1 MREELTEVYAPAGK
15 LGVLLEDSPAPA
27 SSPGNINANNN
38 NNEEAAV
45 SSIAA
50 AVTGVGPPLVYDIR
64 ETSVLK
70 NELQKG
76 DRIIALDDEDV
87 REMTANQVS
96 NMISRKKEQMTRK
109 LTILRTMVTSVTAD
123 PVVLSEPSSAPPVVT
138 TATATTEVENV

>member
-1 MREELTEVYAPAGK
+1 MREELIEVYAPAGK

-38 NNEEAAV
+38 NNNEEAAAV
-45 SSIAA
+45 SAIAA

-96 NMISRKKEQMTRK
+96 NMISWKKEQMTRK
-109 LTILRTMVTSVTAD
+109 LTILRTMVAAD

-138 TATATTEVENV
+138 SATTTTEVENV

>member
-1 MREELTEVYAPAGK
+1 MREELIEVYAPAGK

-38 NNEEAAV
+38 EQAGAV

-109 LTILRTMVTSVTAD
+109 LTILRTMVAAD

-138 TATATTEVENV
+138 SATTTTEVENV